1 MTNRQAYGNDNY
13 PKVDGVENDL
23 HWEGDP
29 NLPPIGTRVRRG
41 QIWPFTNQDSGMPG
55 TVIGYRDDRKYS
67 MIIYIIIYIFIS
79 DIYTVIMLLNG
90 TYTKFNFLIDNTF

>member
-1 MTNRQAYGNDNY
+1 M
-13 PKVDGVENDL
+13 
-23 HWEGDP
+23 
-29 NLPPIGTRVRRG
+29 PPIGTRVRRG

>member
-1 MTNRQAYGNDNY
+1 
-13 PKVDGVENDL
+13 
-23 HWEGDP
+23 
-29 NLPPIGTRVRRG
+29 
-41 QIWPFTNQDSGMPG
+41 MPG

-90 TYTKFNFLIDNTF
+90 TYTKFIFLIDNTF